1 MAMLENGAGRL
12 FDPDIVARWKRIH
25 LDVTGEDSKENT
37 PAYRPNAYSDI
48 EKAASEVH
56 FLDTLSEEISG
67 LSSVQEIALE
77 AIGMLEKH
85 IPPSRAVLWPVD
97 GDQLVS
103 HSKSEEQTAILQ
115 FGSGVSGWVAA
126 EQSPCVNL
134 TVDAGLFEG
143 KLILAVPV
151 LFDGRVLA
159 VLSVYRD
166 AKFGD
171 DEIRQVTAAAERIA
185 GGLHKTRM
193 IEIANQDAISDQ
205 FTGLAN
211 RRALERAF
219 EDSSA
224 EPFPIVLLDLD
235 SFKAFND
242 SFGHRA
248 GNEVLVRLASHLQ
261 SVFLSTDTICRIGA
275 DEFLI
280 ASQGSAFA
288 VRRAVRE
295 FQRRVTEDS
304 KLECYRELE
313 FGVSWGYRNLT

>member
-1 MAMLENGAGRL
+1 
-12 FDPDIVARWKRIH
+12 
-25 LDVTGEDSKENT
+25 
-37 PAYRPNAYSDI
+37 
-48 EKAASEVH
+48 
-56 FLDTLSEEISG
+56 
-67 LSSVQEIALE
+67 
-77 AIGMLEKH
+77 
-85 IPPSRAVLWPVD
+85 
-97 GDQLVS
+97 
-103 HSKSEEQTAILQ
+103 
-115 FGSGVSGWVAA
+115 VSGWVAA

-143 KLILAVPV
+143 KRVVAAPV

-166 AKFGD
+166 TKFGD

-193 IEIANQDAISDQ
+193 IEVANQDAISDRL
-205 FTGLAN
+205 TGLAN

-219 EDSSA
+219 EDSSG
-224 EPFPIVLLDLD
+224 EPFSIVLLDLD
-235 SFKAFND
+235 SFKAVND

-248 GNEVLVRLASHLQ
+248 GDDVLVRLASHLQ
-261 SVFLSTDTICRIGA
+261 PVFLSTDTICRIGG

-295 FQRRVTEDS
+295 FQRRVTEDFDF
-304 KLECYRELE
+304 ECYRELG
-313 FGVSWGYRNLT
+313 FGVSWGIATSPEDGCSLGDVTAVADRRMYRFKSRLKKDLKDQSAIARSRSVSEDSNLPKFHDPKA